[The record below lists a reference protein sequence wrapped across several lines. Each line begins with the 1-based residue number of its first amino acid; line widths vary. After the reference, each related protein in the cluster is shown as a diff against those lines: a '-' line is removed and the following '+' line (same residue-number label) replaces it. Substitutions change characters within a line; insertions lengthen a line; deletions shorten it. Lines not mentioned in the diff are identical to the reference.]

1 MAEIRGCLL
10 PQELYYLVEKHVWA
24 KVISPEQVRVGLTS
38 VAQKLSGKL
47 TSITPKET
55 GKVIAKGKSI
65 GTAESAKWVGPVP
78 APVSGTVARTNPG
91 LADNPTLVNSDPYGE
106 GWIVELTPA
115 NLDEDLKAL
124 VTGPEGIQQYQA
136 FLEKEGISCS

>member
-65 GTAESAKWVGPVP
+65 GTVESAKWVGPVP
-78 APVSGTVARTNPG
+78 APVSGTVARTNPS

-136 FLEKEGISCS
+136 FLEKEGIFCS